1 MIKKLYEG
9 QLQLEDKTDE
19 LANTVN
25 KKIEK
30 LTDTVNTK
38 VCILNLRWEFKILY
52 RSKPENE
59 ERQRI
64 GPDIH
69 TSRPV
74 PRQRERRR
82 RLGKELKDRQTD
94 GKWPW

>member
-38 VCILNLRWEFKILY
+38 VCILNLR
-52 RSKPENE
+52 
-59 ERQRI
+59 
-64 GPDIH
+64 
-69 TSRPV
+69 
-74 PRQRERRR
+74 
-82 RLGKELKDRQTD
+82 
-94 GKWPW
+94 